1 MCLPV
6 TSKKQYEKKYMPG
19 INLSRSAEQA
29 AELKKYDSF
38 GRGAISILVI
48 LALTLAAWGGI
59 AYYERQLSAEIGG
72 IVSEISAKRGVFSG
86 VDVDDVA
93 DFQFRLEIL
102 KAGLKEQV
110 SPAGMLGSVEG
121 LLLPGVVLEKYSF
134 DAEKKTVS
142 LSGEADAL
150 GTIARQ
156 MVLMKRM
163 PGFSGLSM
171 NSLSREDGGMFTFD
185 LSIALSL

>member
-1 MCLPV
+1 
-6 TSKKQYEKKYMPG
+6 MPG
-19 INLSRSAEQA
+19 INLSRSAEQS

-38 GRGAISILVI
+38 GRGAISILAI
-48 LALTLAAWGGI
+48 LALTLVAWGGI
-59 AYYERQLSAEIGG
+59 AYYERNLSAEIDG
-72 IVSEISAKRGVFSG
+72 IVSEISEKRGVFSSI
-86 VDVDDVA
+86 DVDDVA

-102 KAGLKEQV
+102 KTGLKEQI

-121 LLLPGVVLEKYSF
+121 LLLPGVVLGKYAF
-134 DAEKKTVS
+134 DAEKKAIS
-142 LSGEADAL
+142 LSGKADAL

-156 MVLMKRM
+156 MVLMKRI

-171 NSLSREDGGMFTFD
+171 NSLSREEGGAFEFD